1 MQKLSILLLTVI
13 ISQLLYLKQTEAR
26 IGDVTE
32 LNGQASVT
40 RNKKEQ
46 PIGIRDGIESM
57 DTISTKN
64 SKVRI
69 DFIDKTHVSV
79 TEHSDLEID
88 EYVFDPS
95 RDLAKL
101 SMKVSSGT
109 VQYASG
115 LLAKKVG
122 AVDVRTPTA
131 SIAVR
136 GTEFSM
142 SVNELGKS
150 LIMLLPNQD
159 GSTGEITVSTDVA
172 SVILNKSYQ
181 ATIVTSSSSPPSNPL
196 ILNMLGRVINNDLL
210 LSMPKSVETVSNV
223 EKEQGP
229 LDFDLKFV
237 DVNMLDKDPLKF
249 EELTVDL
256 LKSDFFNTRLSNID
270 SIFDNFSERDGQ
282 VTGYNPTTQ
291 INTVVE
297 DTTVLTQRLDISIF
311 SVKVNKD
318 YGLKIEYNGDGISA
332 AFVAGNIQS
341 NSILKVKQ
349 K

>member
-1 MQKLSILLLTVI
+1 
-13 ISQLLYLKQTEAR
+13 
-26 IGDVTE
+26 
-32 LNGQASVT
+32 
-40 RNKKEQ
+40 
-46 PIGIRDGIESM
+46 M
-57 DTISTKN
+57 DTVSTKN

-69 DFIDKTHVSV
+69 DFIDQTHVNV

-122 AVDVRTPTA
+122 AVDIKTPTA

-142 SVNELGKS
+142 SVDELGKS
-150 LIMLLPNQD
+150 LIMLLPNGD
-159 GSTGEITVSTDVA
+159 GSVGEITVSTDVA
-172 SVILNKSYQ
+172 SVILNRSYQ
-181 ATIVTSSSSPPSNPL
+181 ATIVTSNSSPPSNPL
-196 ILNMLGRVINNDLL
+196 ILNMSGRTIGNDLL
-210 LSMPKSVETVSNV
+210 LAIPKPLEVVTNIER
-223 EKEQGP
+223 EQSP

-237 DVNMLDKDPLKF
+237 DINMLDKDLLKF
-249 EELTVDL
+249 EELNIDL
-256 LKSDFFNTRLSNID
+256 LKSDYFRTGLTNVD
-270 SIFDNFSERDGQ
+270 SIFDSFSDKDGQ
-282 VTGYNPTTQ
+282 VTGYNPITQ
-291 INTVVE
+291 INTIVE

-311 SVKVNKD
+311 SIKTNKD
-318 YGLKIEYNGDGISA
+318 YGLKVDYAGDSISTS
-332 AFVAGNIQS
+332 FVAGNQGS
-341 NSILKVKQ
+341 TNILRIKQ

>member
-1 MQKLSILLLTVI
+1 
-13 ISQLLYLKQTEAR
+13 
-26 IGDVTE
+26 
-32 LNGQASVT
+32 
-40 RNKKEQ
+40 
-46 PIGIRDGIESM
+46 M
-57 DTISTKN
+57 DTVSTKN

-69 DFIDKTHVSV
+69 DFIDQTHVNI

-122 AVDVRTPTA
+122 AVDIRTPTA

-142 SVNELGKS
+142 SVDELGKS
-150 LIMLLPNQD
+150 LIMLLPNMD
-159 GSTGEITVSTDVA
+159 GTVGEITVSTDVA
-172 SVILNKSYQ
+172 SVVLNRSYQ
-181 ATIVTSSSSPPSNPL
+181 ATVVISNSSPPSNPL
-196 ILNMLGRVINNDLL
+196 ILNMNGRTIGNDLL
-210 LSMPKSVETVSNV
+210 ISMPKPLEVIANIER
-223 EKEQGP
+223 EQGP

-237 DVNMLDKDPLKF
+237 DINMLDKDPLKF
-249 EELTVDL
+249 EELNVDL
-256 LKSDFFNTRLSNID
+256 LKSDYFKTGLNNVD
-270 SIFDNFSERDGQ
+270 SIFDNFSDKDGQ
-282 VTGYNPTTQ
+282 VTGYNPITQ

-311 SVKVNKD
+311 SIKVNKD
-318 YGLKIEYNGDGISA
+318 YGLKVDYTGDSISTS
-332 AFVAGNIQS
+332 FVAGNES
-341 NSILKVKQ
+341 STSILRIKQ